1 MENLNNGIREW
12 RDIEEAS
19 NYEVS
24 NYGEVR
30 NKKTKH
36 ILIGSRDKAG
46 YLRCVIRSNDG
57 ELITRFKH
65 RLAAIAFLENPD
77 ELPLINH
84 KDENKAN
91 NYVGCAEKNYS
102 DSNLEWCTHQYNM
115 NYGSCKQKRIETIK
129 RRILNKELDIGI
141 GGIKIYVYD
150 AKTKDFINSFPSITS
165 AAKQLNADYR
175 TVVKVLKKERR
186 QHLGM
191 IFSYAPLAP
200 IDNK

>member
-36 ILIGSRDKAG
+36 ILIGSRDKEG
-46 YLRCVIRSNDG
+46 YLRCVIRNNDG
-57 ELITRFKH
+57 KLITRFKH

-102 DSNLEWCTHQYNM
+102 DGNLEWCTHQYNM
-115 NYGSCKQKRIETIK
+115 NYGSCQQKKAETFKK
-129 RRILNKELDIGI
+129 RLLSQNHNLRATQV
-141 GGIKIYVYD
+141 YVYD
-150 AKTKDFINSFPSITS
+150 AKTKEFIAHFPSITS
-165 AAKQLNADYR
+165 TAKELKVDFR
-175 TVVKVLKKERR
+175 TVVKVLKKERP
-186 QHLGM
+186 HHHGM
-191 IFSYAPLAP
+191 IFSYTPLSP